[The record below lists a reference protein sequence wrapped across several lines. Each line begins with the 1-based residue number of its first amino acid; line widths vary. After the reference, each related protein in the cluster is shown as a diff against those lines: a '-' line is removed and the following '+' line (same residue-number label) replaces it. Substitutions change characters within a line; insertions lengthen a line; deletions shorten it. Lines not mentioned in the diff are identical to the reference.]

1 MQDTEA
7 AHHMNNLDHYLASAT
22 SAESITIDSSW
33 GQGRTIFGGM
43 SAALLLKKLNQQNPD
58 SGLLRSLNIAFC
70 GPLFSDQPC
79 SINTRE
85 IRAGKSIAHW
95 QAELIQDDK
104 VATMVT
110 ACYGRQRDS
119 DIHVAHESVDTQTPE
134 SGQKLPYIKGM
145 TPEFTQHIDF
155 IYHGGQLPFT
165 NSKLN
170 HLKGL
175 MRFSGLPGKGLLGK
189 ELSGKE
195 ELTEEHL
202 VALIDAWPPTVLQ
215 KMKSMAPCATV
226 TWQLELVTPISQ
238 LPHPVMTDEYL
249 TYEAEIRQAH
259 DGYAHTEARI
269 ATQDGVLLALSRQL
283 IAIYDKR

>member
-1 MQDTEA
+1 
-7 AHHMNNLDHYLASAT
+7 MNNLNHYLTQAADS
-22 SAESITIDSSW
+22 ESITIDSSW

-104 VATMVT
+104 VATMIT

-119 DIHVAHESVDTQTPE
+119 DIHVAHESIDTQAPE
-134 SGQKLPYIKGM
+134 SGQKLPFIKGI

-155 IYHGGQLPFT
+155 IYHDGQLPFT
-165 NSKLN
+165 SSKLN
-170 HLKGL
+170 HIKGV
-175 MRFSGLPGKGLLGK
+175 MRFSELLEKGQ
-189 ELSGKE
+189 
-195 ELTEEHL
+195 LTEEHL

-238 LPHPVMTDEYL
+238 LPRPLMTDEYL

-283 IAIYDKR
+283 VAIYDRR